1 MSSRLLGFG
10 PGGYPS
16 HAYFPPPSKN
26 KYIVKP
32 LLTLIRFRVSG
43 VPISRTPL
51 LMTKKNASRYWLL
64 KELLETFSHIFC
76 QNVSNVLRRF
86 LENFARCCTIFLL
99 SYKFEISKLTKLRW
113 ILQNGAKV
121 LNKHRH
127 LEYCRDSLVALRI
140 RWKFSLV
147 TTYLILVVFLLE
159 RWEPRETGAPR
170 YY

>member
-51 LMTKKNASRYWLL
+51 LMTLKKCEYILNYL
-64 KELLETFSHIFC
+64 KKC
-76 QNVSNVLRRF
+76 
-86 LENFARCCTIFLL
+86 
-99 SYKFEISKLTKLRW
+99 
-113 ILQNGAKV
+113 
-121 LNKHRH
+121 
-127 LEYCRDSLVALRI
+127 
-140 RWKFSLV
+140 
-147 TTYLILVVFLLE
+147 E
-159 RWEPRETGAPR
+159 RKI
-170 YY
+170 